1 MHTSTTDFR
10 GDIEGLRAIAVLAVL
25 AYHAKLGPFHGGY
38 IGVDVFFVISGYLI
52 TSLLLR
58 DLAASGAKALPTF
71 WARRARRLLPGSF
84 VVLIATLV
92 AGRLVLDPLAQ
103 RDLMRDG
110 IAATTFTVN
119 VVFAHRQNDY
129 LAAQLAPSPL
139 LHFWSLALEE
149 QFYIGWPMLLLAA
162 TGLRRRFRWFPAVLI
177 GSLLVVS
184 LLLCVR
190 LTPHHQP
197 ASFFLL
203 PTRAWE
209 LLAGAALA
217 VAGPAV
223 CRIPAAVRA
232 IGGWLGLGTIVVAA
246 WRFSDLTLFPGAMA
260 IVPVAATVLVLTAG
274 TDRPRGGPGALLDRR
289 PMAWIGTR
297 SYGIYLWHWPV
308 LVLAAAR
315 FGPLTAAQRIG
326 ALMLVFGVAALSY
339 RWIENPA
346 RRSAWLG
353 ARPRRSLAL
362 GGALGATGA
371 SLAVAML
378 VLSPSLTGGS
388 AAAAPTLVLPIRAVT
403 TTTNPVAAPGTSA
416 PQLAA
421 TTTTPTE
428 PTSTLA
434 QPSSSEVIASI
445 VAANADT
452 LQQASILESV
462 PANLTPSLGSARS
475 DKPVIYADGCIL
487 SNGQVTAK
495 ECLYGDTAS
504 DRIIVLFGDSHAAQ
518 WFPALQDIS
527 LRNHWRLEVLTK
539 KGCPTADI
547 PIADPARGPECEPWR
562 TSVLARM
569 ADEHPDLVIMSAY
582 RYKTTSAAVGSNP
595 DEVWRNGMQLTL
607 DRVRPLAHN
616 VMVLGDTPTP
626 LNDVPGCV
634 ASHLR
639 RVADCMNPRSAA
651 IKPARLGVEVDVAA
665 THDAAFVP
673 TGDWLCTSSECPVVI
688 GNLLVYRDNSHI
700 TTAASMWLAPYL
712 EAAVKPLLDH
722 VAPPGA

>member
-232 IGGWLGLGTIVVAA
+232 IGGWLGLGTIVVAV

-260 IVPVAATVLVLTAG
+260 IIPVAATVLVLTAG
-274 TDRPRGGPGALLDRR
+274 TDRLRGGPGALLDRR
-289 PMAWIGTR
+289 PMAWIGAR
-297 SYGIYLWHWPV
+297 SYGIYLWHWPM

-403 TTTNPVAAPGTSA
+403 TTTNLVAAPGTSA

-518 WFPALQDIS
+518 WFPALQEIS